1 MFNNASSPHINN
13 CTFSLNTATSS
24 GAGLYNMNVSSAIA
38 TNSILWGDLRAGLP
52 EEIVN
57 VSGSSAAVT
66 YCDVQLDAGFYP
78 GTGNI
83 NANPMLTVGFALQAG
98 SPCIDAGN
106 NAAVPTG
113 VTTDFN
119 RGLRIFDGNG
129 DEIATVD
136 IGADEFSP

>member
-1 MFNNASSPHINN
+1 MFNNASSPHITN

-24 GAGLYNMNVSSAIA
+24 GAGLYNMNVSSAIV
-38 TNSILWGDLRAGLP
+38 TNSILWGDLRGGLP

-66 YCDVQLDAGFYP
+66 YCDVQLDAGLYP

-119 RGLRIFDGNG
+119 GGPRIFDGNG
-129 DEIATVD
+129 DTIATVD
-136 IGADEFSP
+136 IGADEFGP